1 MAGPDYWRNILVVVP
16 IVGTSV
22 ATIVYLLR
30 LSCRYL
36 SGTHIKAEDIL
47 MGIGLFFT
55 YGVTG
60 CHVVRIQRHWR
71 VHSNLPEHLRMR
83 TALVAWLA
91 QKFWPPAQ
99 VFVKTSI
106 VIFLRRLLGT
116 IDGFRHIATGV
127 IVFSIVWGS
136 TAIIGNTFQCWPP
149 QYFFVKHIEGH
160 CMAGQNIFFIVM
172 GSLSLAEDVVILCL
186 PMPVVWKL
194 QMATRQKIEMT
205 IIFSIGGLVCA
216 FSLLRLIY
224 FRKYRTDDI
233 SGTAA
238 LESIWTI
245 LELDV
250 AIICGSILLIK
261 PLFQACPHDQQA
273 RLHLHRG
280 KSRSVFR
287 DPVGDMHHP
296 DNGAE

>member
-1 MAGPDYWRNILVVVP
+1 
-16 IVGTSV
+16 
-22 ATIVYLLR
+22 
-30 LSCRYL
+30 
-36 SGTHIKAEDIL
+36 
-47 MGIGLFFT
+47 
-55 YGVTG
+55 
-60 CHVVRIQRHWR
+60 
-71 VHSNLPEHLRMR
+71 MR

-261 PLFQACPHDQQA
+261 PLFQACVGLMRNTITRTSQRHDSYNTPQA
-273 RLHLHRG
+273 LMINKPDSIFTGASHDLCSGIRSEICTTPTMERNEQTEWNWGLEMGRIYVGTSIDQGLELHSDACSMGSRRG
-280 KSRSVFR
+280 SGGMASLPSQRRPSVI
-287 DPVGDMHHP
+287 HP
-296 DNGAE
+296 